1 MRLVV
6 FGPQGA
12 GKGTQS
18 ALISEKFGIPSI
30 ATGDIFR
37 EQVSRGTPLGLKVKE
52 YLDGGHLVPD
62 DLTIEVVH
70 ERLSEED
77 CVNGWLLD
85 GFPRSVAQAE
95 ALETMLATDGIPLDA
110 AIVIDIPEEVSLQ
123 RIMSRRICSNCG
135 RNYSLDNPPQKNWT
149 CDVCGGEVVARSDD
163 TDEPAIRRRLELYYE
178 MTEPLKAFYEQR
190 SLLRTVDGQGSPAEV
205 FDRIVA
211 VL

>member
-18 ALISEKFGIPSI
+18 AMISEKFGIPAI

-37 EQVSRGTPLGLKVKE
+37 TAIASGSPLGLKVKE
-52 YLDGGHLVPD
+52 YIDGGHLVPD

-70 ERLSEED
+70 ERLSEHD
-77 CVNGWLLD
+77 CDNGWLLD
-85 GFPRSVAQAE
+85 GFPRSLAQAE
-95 ALETMLATDGIPLDA
+95 ALEEMLVRDGTPLDA
-110 AIVIDIPEEVSLQ
+110 AIAIDVPEEVSLK
-123 RIMSRRICSNCG
+123 RITGRRICSNCG
-135 RNYSLDNPPQKNWT
+135 RNYSIDSPPQKNWS
-149 CDVCGGEVVARSDD
+149 CDACGGEVVARSDD
-163 TDEPAIRRRLELYYE
+163 MDEPALRRRLALYYE
-178 MTEPLKAFYEQR
+178 MTEPLKAYYAQR
-190 SLLRTVDGQGSPAEV
+190 GLLRRVDGVGSPSEV

>member
-18 ALISEKFGIPSI
+18 AMISEKFGIPSI

-37 EQVSRGTPLGLKVKE
+37 DQVSRGTPLGLKVKE
-52 YLDGGHLVPD
+52 YLDGGDLVPD

-178 MTEPLKAFYEQR
+178 MTEPLKTFYEQR

>member
-18 ALISEKFGIPSI
+18 AMISEKFGIPSI

-95 ALETMLATDGIPLDA
+95 ALETMLAHDGIPLDA
-110 AIVIDIPEEVSLQ
+110 AIVIDIPVEVSLQ

-135 RNYSLDNPPQKNWT
+135 RNYSLDSPPQKNWT

-178 MTEPLKAFYEQR
+178 MTEPLKMFYEQR
-190 SLLRTVDGQGSPAEV
+190 SLLRVVDGQGSPAEV

>member
-1 MRLVV
+1 VRLVV

-18 ALISEKFGIPSI
+18 GMASEKFGIPVI

-37 EQVSRGTPLGLKVKE
+37 AAVASGSPLGLKVKE

-70 ERLSEED
+70 ERLAEED
-77 CVNGWLLD
+77 CASGWLLD
-85 GFPRSVAQAE
+85 GFPRSLAQAE
-95 ALETMLATDGIPLDA
+95 ALDETLERDGTPLDA
-110 AIVIDIPEEVSLQ
+110 AIAIDVPEDVSLK
-123 RIMSRRICSNCG
+123 RITSRRICSNCG
-135 RNYSLDNPPQKNWT
+135 RTYSLGSPPQQDWT
-149 CDVCGGEVVARSDD
+149 CDVCGGEVVARADD
-163 TDEPAIRRRLELYYE
+163 TDEPALRRRLELYYK
-178 MTEPLKAFYEQR
+178 MTEPLKAYYDR
-190 SLLRTVDGQGSPAEV
+190 RGLLRRVDGVGSPNEV